1 MVEAILPAV
10 ASALAALASPKT
22 TAPQATPSGSAPTT
36 APNTQE
42 ALQTLRQ
49 LAAMYGPGD
58 DGAPHSQLG
67 ADSSGRVGAGET
79 AKAYRLRQ
87 LYHRHLAQAFNTID
101 NELAA
106 CIRQLAGPNNVDRKT
121 LLRIL
126 REVDVALAELGPA
139 AFTRDGYHQ
148 VEKILDTALRRS
160 RTIVHASG
168 AHSTVTTQ
176 TIQQLTNQYL
186 SALAG
191 MPTRQNG
198 THGQSSR
205 LDNILSIAQRELR
218 LGVHEN
224 SGNNHVNRPYNID
237 GPWCAAFATWVWQQA
252 GIHVNWTGKNYVP
265 TVWSDAQRM
274 GLAANATTAR
284 PGDLIVFP
292 GQKHIGLVVARN
304 GNTIT
309 TIEGNSGDAVRQHT
323 YSSPAGFV
331 GVVHPPR

>member
-1 MVEAILPAV
+1 MVEAILPTL
-10 ASALAALASPKT
+10 ASALAALAGPKT
-22 TAPQATPSGSAPTT
+22 AAAPTTPAGSAPTT
-36 APNTQE
+36 APNTQQTP
-42 ALQTLRQ
+42 QTLRQ

-58 DGAPHSQLG
+58 DGAPHNQLA
-67 ADSSGRVGAGET
+67 ADPSGHAGAGET

-106 CIRQLAGPNNVDRKT
+106 CIRQLAGANNVDRKT

-126 REVDVALAELGPA
+126 REVDVGLAELGPA
-139 AFTRDGYHQ
+139 AFTRDGYHR
-148 VEKILDTALRRS
+148 VEKILDTALRHS
-160 RTIVHASG
+160 RAIVHASG
-168 AHSTVTTQ
+168 AHSTATAQ
-176 TIQQLTNQYL
+176 TIHQLANQYL
-186 SALAG
+186 STLAG
-191 MPTRQNG
+191 MPTRQSG
-198 THGQSSR
+198 TRGRSSSI
-205 LDNILSIAQRELR
+205 DNVLNLAQQELG
-218 LGVHEN
+218 LGVHETN
-224 SGNNHVNRPYNID
+224 GNNHVNRPYNID

-252 GIHVNWTGKNYVP
+252 GIHVNWSGKNYVP

-274 GLAANATTAR
+274 GLAGNASTAR